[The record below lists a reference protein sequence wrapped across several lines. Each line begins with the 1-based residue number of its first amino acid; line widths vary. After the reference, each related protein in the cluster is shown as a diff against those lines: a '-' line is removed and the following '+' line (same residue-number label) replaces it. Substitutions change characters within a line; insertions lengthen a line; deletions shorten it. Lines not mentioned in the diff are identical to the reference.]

1 MAEVALDIKVNSGT
15 SVNSVKDLK
24 NEIRELESL
33 SLQAAEAG
41 DEALARKYANA
52 AGQAKDKLSDFKEEI
67 KSTADASSRFGAIAN
82 VGAGI
87 AAGFQAAQG
96 ALALFG
102 AEGKAV
108 QEVLLK
114 VQAASAIAQ
123 GAQGVAGLADSFNV
137 AKKVAVDAFKA
148 IRAAIGSTGIGLLV
162 VALGTVVAYWDE
174 IKASISGVS
183 AEQKKLNELTNAN
196 LKAQNDKLETID
208 AQDNILKLQGKS
220 ERDILKLKIA
230 QTDEVIAAQEL
241 AIQNAEITLKAQ
253 IEAEKRNK
261 AILQGLLFLS
271 VAPIQ
276 LLIDGIDL
284 VAEKL
289 TGTKLIDFNIA
300 DFASSFVFDPEQ
312 VAEEGAAALEAQR
325 KTLTQLQNNRAGY
338 LLQIGQLDQAA
349 ADKKKEQDDKQAEDE
364 KKRIEDAKEL
374 ALKQAADFKSRTEQE
389 YQESLKLTTDYYDAL
404 IKQKQLN
411 NEDTT
416 ALELEKSQALINV
429 GKDYAQDT
437 LQQELD
443 LALKKKELRDKEAAE
458 EIAKAQLRR
467 QLQSDLIQQTASSL
481 GQLSSLFK
489 KGSAASKVA
498 ALAEIAVNTGLGF
511 ANGLRIAQQT
521 AQSTGPA
528 AAFAFPIFYATQV
541 AAVLAAANKA
551 KSILQ
556 SGSGGSSGGGGGSVP
571 TPTIPTAPTPTAPTV
586 PTFNPQGTIIPQS
599 GQQQQNA
606 IKAYVLEDDIS
617 TSQNRITDI
626 KTKALYG

>member
-1 MAEVALDIKVNSGT
+1 MAEEVVIKFKTESGQ
-15 SVNSVKDLK
+15 SVNAVKDLK
-24 NEIRELESL
+24 KEIRELESL

-41 DEALARKYANA
+41 DEALARRYANA
-52 AGQAKDKLSDFKEEI
+52 AGEAKDKLSDFKEEI

-108 QEVLLK
+108 QEALLK
-114 VQAASAIAQ
+114 VQAASALAQ
-123 GAQGVAGLADSFNV
+123 GLQGVAGLADSFNV

-183 AEQKKLNELTNAN
+183 AEQKKLNEATNAN

-261 AILQGLLFLS
+261 AILQGLLSLS

-349 ADKKKEQDDKQAEDE
+349 SDKKKEQDDKQAADE
-364 KKRIEDAKEL
+364 KKRIDDAKEL

-429 GKDYAQDT
+429 GKDYAQNT

-443 LALKKKELRDKEAAE
+443 LALKQKELRDKQAAE

-467 QLQSDLIQQTASSL
+467 QLQSDLVQQVANSL

-498 ALAEIAVNTGLGF
+498 ALTEIAVNTGLGF

-521 AQSTGPA
+521 AASTGPA

-541 AAVLAAANKA
+541 AAVLAAANRA

-556 SGSGGSSGGGGGSVP
+556 SGSGGGGGGGGSVP
-571 TPTIPTAPTPTAPTV
+571 TPTIPTAPAPTAPTV

-599 GQQQQNA
+599 GQQQQNT